1 MSFNL
6 LRTQSGKSD
15 FELPISQEIWH
26 GGHYCMWLCIDGEG
40 SDVVYDDSVADKN
53 DAADLVQAICQ

>member
-6 LRTQSGKSD
+6 VLTQSGKSD
-15 FELPISQEIWH
+15 SKLHISHEIWH

-40 SDVVYDDSVADKN
+40 SDVVYDDSGVAKN